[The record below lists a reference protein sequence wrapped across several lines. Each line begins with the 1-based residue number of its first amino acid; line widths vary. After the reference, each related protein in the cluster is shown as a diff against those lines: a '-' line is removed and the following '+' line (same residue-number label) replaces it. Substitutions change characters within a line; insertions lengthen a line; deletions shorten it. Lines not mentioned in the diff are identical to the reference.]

1 MTQQV
6 SHRPIKRQSRLWSQR
21 GTKVNGSHHGDNPLL
36 RPTGIQIATKSYA
49 ALQAMAPTN
58 IKTVHQTSLLHSRAT
73 SIDSECCRLP
83 TTSVLSK
90 KLSLRRTNA
99 RTTLCP
105 LRPYIMGSELRCQN
119 FNLVK
124 FREIIPRNPCYRTFF
139 SQNLGSEFS
148 KNSHPPAEPKLES
161 EVWPNSDPSSGLDNL
176 VRTPPRGISPYMY
189 GSRLK

>member
-1 MTQQV
+1 MCGLSTVVTPAGASLTMYREIRPYANSIWDDNNNNNNNVRISTEYLYSEHALKVVVVVVDSHIQRIVLATEETTVTQQV

-90 KLSLRRTNA
+90 KPEKLRSN
-99 RTTLCP
+99 
-105 LRPYIMGSELRCQN
+105 Q
-119 FNLVK
+119 F
-124 FREIIPRNPCYRTFF
+124 
-139 SQNLGSEFS
+139 
-148 KNSHPPAEPKLES
+148 
-161 EVWPNSDPSSGLDNL
+161 
-176 VRTPPRGISPYMY
+176 
-189 GSRLK
+189 